1 MIWCCWRNGTLRD
14 PRPQKLEAEIVTDDP
29 ALVVTEDA
37 KLDDV
42 MLAMDVVDTLR
53 HERMLITR
61 DINSEVRRE
70 SLVDRLRE
78 IYRGQGISVPDDIL
92 MDGVKALE
100 EERFRYRAPKDGF
113 GTKLALLYINRGK
126 WLPLLTTILAII
138 GLAGAV
144 NYFGFERPQQVE
156 QSRIER
162 VMESLPG
169 DLSEAYQA
177 GLSVATEGLAVD
189 RLEATYNSGRDAISA
204 GDTVAAQAA
213 ITDLESLTAQISQS
227 YNLDIIQP
235 SGGDLS
241 GIYYDAANGER
252 LYFVIVEATNPAGSA
267 VELSITD
274 QISGRTDMAST
285 FGVEV
290 PRNVY
295 DDLAE
300 DIATDN
306 DVDAARVGEKVRGEL
321 DANYV
326 IDVRSGRLLEWQ

>member
-1 MIWCCWRNGTLRD
+1 V
-14 PRPQKLEAEIVTDDP
+14 E
-29 ALVVTEDA
+29 EDA

-70 SLVDRLRE
+70 NLVDRLRE
-78 IYRGQGISVPDDIL
+78 IYRGQGITVPDDIL

-100 EERFRYRAPKDGF
+100 EERFRYAPPKDGF

-126 WLPLLTTILAII
+126 WLPLFMTILAII

-144 NYFGFERPQQVE
+144 NYFGFERPQQAE

-169 DLSEAYQA
+169 ELSEAYQA
-177 GLSVATEGLAVD
+177 GLGVATDGLAVD
-189 RLEATYNSGRDAISA
+189 RLESTYNAGRDAVSA

-213 ITDLESLTAQISQS
+213 LTDLENLTAQISQS

-235 SGGDLS
+235 GGNDLS
-241 GIYYDAANGER
+241 GIYYDPPNGER
-252 LYFVIVEATNPAGSA
+252 LYYVIVEATNPAGRA

-290 PRNVY
+290 SEQTY
-295 DDLAE
+295 DRLAD
-300 DIATDN
+300 DIAPDN
-306 DVDAARVGEKVRGEL
+306 DVDRARVGEKARGEL
-321 DANYV
+321 DVDYV
-326 IDVRSGRLLEWQ
+326 MDVRSGRLLEWQ